1 MEYRDEERKQAFML
15 VARAGDIILQ
25 SGAEIFRVE
34 TTMSHM
40 AKALHVE
47 DLETYVIANGIFAT
61 AKGEGA
67 QLHAHIKSVET
78 GDTDLGKIEAVNE
91 LSRDMEQHAYTL
103 EDVEKRLEEIENMG
117 EYPRFILISAYG
129 MGAGCFCY
137 AFGGSFHD
145 SLVAFVVGLV
155 LGVFFYI
162 IRNSK
167 NMKALKIIA
176 GSMLVTFLAS
186 FMYRQGLGDSVDF
199 ITIGSLMPMIP
210 GVSFANSIRDF
221 VENDYVSGL
230 IRLMDVLLTAV
241 CMAVG
246 VYIIWDLL
254 IF

>member
-1 MEYRDEERKQAFML
+1 ML

-145 SLVAFVVGLV
+145 SQFQKYEGTQDHCRE
-155 LGVFFYI
+155 Y
-162 IRNSK
+162 
-167 NMKALKIIA
+167 A
-176 GSMLVTFLAS
+176 G
-186 FMYRQGLGDSVDF
+186 D
-199 ITIGSLMPMIP
+199 
-210 GVSFANSIRDF
+210 VS
-221 VENDYVSGL
+221 
-230 IRLMDVLLTAV
+230 VLLYVPAGTGRQRGFYHDRQSDAHDPRCVV
-241 CMAVG
+241 CQFYPG
-246 VYIIWDLL
+246 
-254 IF
+254 FCGK

>member
-103 EDVEKRLEEIENMG
+103 EDG

-176 GSMLVTFLAS
+176 GSMLVTFLSS

-246 VYIIWDLL
+246 VYIIWDLP

>member
-47 DLETYVIANGIFAT
+47 DLETYVIANGIFGT

-117 EYPRFILISAYG
+117 
-129 MGAGCFCY
+129 
-137 AFGGSFHD
+137 
-145 SLVAFVVGLV
+145 
-155 LGVFFYI
+155 
-162 IRNSK
+162 
-167 NMKALKIIA
+167 
-176 GSMLVTFLAS
+176 
-186 FMYRQGLGDSVDF
+186 
-199 ITIGSLMPMIP
+199 
-210 GVSFANSIRDF
+210 
-221 VENDYVSGL
+221 
-230 IRLMDVLLTAV
+230 
-241 CMAVG
+241 
-246 VYIIWDLL
+246 
-254 IF
+254 